1 VKPIRA
7 AAILAS
13 VVLASCASSTN
24 KNSST
29 AAAPTESSGAKIRSA
44 DEWVSDISKDNG
56 FVKGPDGR
64 LVPKSDRRSPF
75 ENKGESYFAKKS
87 YKKEQYKT
95 GDFTT
100 KSWWGNKG
108 YDHKNYSGNTDGSRF
123 EKSSGMQGKGA
134 RENGNAAD
142 IPDNYHTGTFATGN
156 ARESTDT
163 RMHDSTSIA
172 RENDKDNSQ
181 FQWNPQRSLS
191 VEQSRSL
198 LGR

>member
-1 VKPIRA
+1 MKPIYS
-7 AAILAS
+7 AAIFSSIL
-13 VVLASCASSTN
+13 LASCASSTN
-24 KNSST
+24 ENSS
-29 AAAPTESSGAKIRSA
+29 ASAAPTESSGAKIRSA

-56 FVKGPDGR
+56 FVKDADGR

-75 ENKGESYFAKKS
+75 ENKGESYFAKKA

-95 GDFTT
+95 GDYTT

-108 YDHKNYSGNTDGSRF
+108 YDHKNYAGNTDGSRF
-123 EKSSGMQGKGA
+123 QKPSGMQDKGA
-134 RENGNAAD
+134 REAGNAAT
-142 IPDNYHTGTFATGN
+142 IPDDYHTGTYATDN
-156 ARESTDT
+156 ARESTET
-163 RMHDSTSIA
+163 RLHNSTSIA